1 MPEQLSIAEQ
11 NLINRMVR
19 SERKSPSEAWKALQK
34 RRQARKGKRKRV
46 KGKTGDGPSKQ
57 AVYDYVHGKTHR
69 QGAKETRGRRTTLTK
84 ADVRKLLQVR
94 KRLIKQAKGGKR
106 IRYCDVFEEA
116 ALETQVSPR
125 TMENIMRQQGV
136 RFRPSR
142 AKVYLSEKDAKTR
155 LVMMQKWIKKPAKFW
170 THEVHAFMDNKGWP
184 LPLTPKQRAKSN
196 ATKVTGHLRFANEG
210 TSQGF
215 TRPRVAHSF
224 LGIPS
229 ANIVAA
235 VAKDRVIMWHE
246 CGRKWNGAVAAGVY
260 KGPLSKALRR
270 VWGKRKFY
278 KIVEDGDRKGYQ
290 SIKAIQ
296 AKFEVRVK
304 SMVLPPRTPSMM
316 PLDAVIWTRI
326 DEKMQKTAPEGKETR
341 EDFMARLKHCA
352 KTLSRRF
359 VARSIARTKEN
370 IQAIIDANWYHP
382 QND

>member
-94 KRLIKQAKGGKR
+94 KRLIKQVKGGKR

-142 AKVYLSEKDAKTR
+142 AKVYLSEKDAKT
-155 LVMMQKWIKKPAKFW
+155 LWHVL
-170 THEVHAFMDNKGWP
+170 AFCW
-184 LPLTPKQRAKSN
+184 
-196 ATKVTGHLRFANEG
+196 V
-210 TSQGF
+210 
-215 TRPRVAHSF
+215 
-224 LGIPS
+224 
-229 ANIVAA
+229 
-235 VAKDRVIMWHE
+235 
-246 CGRKWNGAVAAGVY
+246 
-260 KGPLSKALRR
+260 
-270 VWGKRKFY
+270 
-278 KIVEDGDRKGYQ
+278 
-290 SIKAIQ
+290 
-296 AKFEVRVK
+296 
-304 SMVLPPRTPSMM
+304 
-316 PLDAVIWTRI
+316 
-326 DEKMQKTAPEGKETR
+326 
-341 EDFMARLKHCA
+341 
-352 KTLSRRF
+352 
-359 VARSIARTKEN
+359 
-370 IQAIIDANWYHP
+370 
-382 QND
+382 